1 MHIPY
6 NLSQQMG
13 WLVGNEN
20 EPHPWGSRSI
30 FPNDMG
36 CGQC

>member
-1 MHIPY
+1 MHFTY

-13 WLVGNEN
+13 WLVGNKN
-20 EPHPWGSRSI
+20 DVHPWGSRSI
-30 FPNDMG
+30 FTNDMG